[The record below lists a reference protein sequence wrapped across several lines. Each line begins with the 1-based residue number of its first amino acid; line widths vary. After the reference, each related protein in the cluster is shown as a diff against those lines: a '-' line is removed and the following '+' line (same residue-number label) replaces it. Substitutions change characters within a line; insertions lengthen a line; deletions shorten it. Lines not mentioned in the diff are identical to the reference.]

1 MGNCELRAEL
11 IRFCDS
17 IRNYE
22 HESGHSIYQDERE
35 SSEFVD
41 VYLNSR
47 PHPDKT
53 AIRLLKDLVSL
64 QNGAPLERDKEEYD
78 KLMNEIYSFIDSGV
92 EINTY
97 TEDQVRE
104 AFKLGQQWVKDINDG
119 NDPVSLNEWLS
130 EQNSHS
136 PTEPEFDTL
145 QEGDWFEGSPDQYRK
160 VLEFE
165 GTLKEDAYDDFIED
179 CVNHGMVWQTEFGN
193 GYIDNLTCYFK
204 TQLTP
209 EEFLRRAENTFKT
222 K

>member
-1 MGNCELRAEL
+1 MGNNEQT
-11 IRFCDS
+11 S
-17 IRNYE
+17 
-22 HESGHSIYQDERE
+22 
-35 SSEFVD
+35 
-41 VYLNSR
+41 
-47 PHPDKT
+47 
-53 AIRLLKDLVSL
+53 IRLLKDLVSL

-78 KLMNEIYSFIDSGV
+78 KLMNEIYSFLNDIADR
-92 EINTY
+92 EII
-97 TEDQVRE
+97 ESV
-104 AFKLGQQWVKDINDG
+104 F
-119 NDPVSLNEWLS
+119 
-130 EQNSHS
+130 NSHS